1 MALGPQTRVIDGQR
15 FSGPTQTDYSPV
27 GFGQLVQ
34 PQPISNVNFPPMV
47 TGSPSGQ
54 SAMTESI
61 GGYGT
66 AGQNVIA
73 TAQAAANPWGF
84 RESPLWWAIIGLVV
98 SIVGLS
104 VIHWRKTTLAGA
116 GENLHV
122 GRAREEGEAEV

>member
-1 MALGPQTRVIDGQR
+1 MALGPQTRVVDGQR
-15 FSGPTQTDYSPV
+15 FSGPTATDYAPV

-47 TGSPSGQ
+47 TGSPSGS
-54 SAMTESI
+54 SAMTESV

-73 TAQAAANPWGF
+73 TAQAAAHPFGL
-84 RESPLWWAIIGLVV
+84 RESPLWWAIIGLIV

-104 VIHWRKTTLAGA
+104 VVHWRKTTLAG
-116 GENLHV
+116 GRENLHV
-122 GRAREEGEAEV
+122 GSASEEGGAEV